1 MTRRMLSSEGLSSWQ
16 VLVDFDGTIA
26 PDDPTDRLLER
37 FADPLWRVIEEQ
49 WQSGLI
55 SSRQCMQRQVDLLR
69 VSPEA
74 LDAAIGTIRIDCR
87 VSAANCKCS
96 HGQRPHLRPRVV
108 VGDGRSDFCMSLQ
121 ADYVI
126 AKGTLADFCRDS
138 G

>member
-1 MTRRMLSSEGLSSWQ
+1 MAFAWRIGEWAAHTGAHVSSAYVHRNNVHGRPARRVYTKPSSPHKTHHPMSNRELLPPRAKWQ
-16 VLVDFDGTIA
+16 VLIDFDGTVA

-74 LDAAIGTIRIDCR
+74 LDAAIGTI
-87 VSAANCKCS
+87 
-96 HGQRPHLRPRVV
+96 
-108 VGDGRSDFCMSLQ
+108 
-121 ADYVI
+121 
-126 AKGTLADFCRDS
+126 
-138 G
+138 